1 MSETQPIKVMIVDDH
16 PIVRDGL
23 KNMLLAFDDLLLVGE
38 ATDGAEA
45 VACCRQHQPDVI
57 LMDLYMPVMDGLAA
71 TRAILGTC
79 PYSRI
84 VILTSYLEESLVQS
98 ALEAGAAGYLL
109 KNAAIDT
116 LADAVRTAYADQ
128 PVLSP
133 EATKA
138 LIHAKTG
145 SAKPG
150 SDLSAREL
158 EVLALIVQ
166 GLNNDEIAERLVI
179 SPATV
184 RHHVSA
190 CLQKLGAANRAQ
202 AAVLATKHQMIRERI
217 EPGIGRSSH
226 PEMN

>member
-57 LMDLYMPVMDGLAA
+57 LMDLYMPVLDGLAA

-79 PYSRI
+79 PHARI
-84 VILTSYLEESLVQS
+84 LILTSYLEESLVQS

-116 LADAVRTAYADQ
+116 LADAVRAAYSDRPA
-128 PVLSP
+128 LSP

-138 LIHAKTG
+138 LIRAKTG
-145 SAKPG
+145 PAKPG
-150 SDLSAREL
+150 SDLSTREL
-158 EVLALIVQ
+158 EVLALITQ
-166 GLNNDEIAERLVI
+166 GMNNDAIAERLVI

-202 AAVLATKHQMIRERI
+202 AAVLATKHQMIRERLG
-217 EPGIGRSSH
+217 PGIGGSSH
-226 PEMN
+226 TEMN